1 MTENIDTN
9 TTTVTVSGPAKDEQ
23 EYVYKAKSGK
33 VRKFKTKEGYE
44 RFLKRIQKLKE
55 DGKSGG
61 RPEQHQSEPVQ
72 GSGNTSA
79 PSSALTVLDN
89 DEEKK
94 RIEEEKKKKDE
105 ETAISKK
112 KDADV
117 KFQQTVLV
125 IAIIISSAI
134 IVILFFV
141 KPKFPKLFG
150 GGKDDSGSPT
160 A

>member
-1 MTENIDTN
+1 MTAEPERKPTETPKEPEKKEYLY
-9 TTTVTVSGPAKDEQ
+9 TT
-23 EYVYKAKSGK
+23 KSGK
-33 VRKFKTKEGYE
+33 IKKFKTQEGLDS
-44 RFLKRIQKLKE
+44 FLRRTEVLKNSGKL
-55 DGKSGG
+55 GG
-61 RPEQHQSEPVQ
+61 RPKKDKPELVQ

-125 IAIIISSAI
+125 IAIIIASFI
-134 IVILFFV
+134 IVIIFFV
-141 KPKFPKLFG
+141 KPKFPRLFG